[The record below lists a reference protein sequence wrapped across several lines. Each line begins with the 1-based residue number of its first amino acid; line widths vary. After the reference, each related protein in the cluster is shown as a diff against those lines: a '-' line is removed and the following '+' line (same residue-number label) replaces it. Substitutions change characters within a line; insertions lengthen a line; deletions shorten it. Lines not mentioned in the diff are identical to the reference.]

1 MFGPKTGLQQGYAK
15 TKMGGCKQ
23 AAGAN
28 EIQNTRA
35 CEKDADC
42 GSKPWN
48 ICLFSTSL
56 TSNMPCTDCAI
67 GLYNDVQGI
76 TSLSA
81 CKKCPKG
88 KYNGEEGAPNENGIK
103 SEPFCRLCPAGF
115 YSSIIAHHVLLANTG
130 RQKR

>member
-67 GLYNDVQGI
+67 GLYNDVQGN
-76 TSLSA
+76 TTEKRAHQMKMVSNPSPFVASA
-81 CKKCPKG
+81 LLDFILLLLVK
-88 KYNGEEGAPNENGIK
+88 
-103 SEPFCRLCPAGF
+103 FQ
-115 YSSIIAHHVLLANTG
+115 SIIAHHVLLANTG